1 MRFILPILIGTLL
14 LILWW
19 TNPDET
25 QFSDFLADEVSEIA
39 GDAGE
44 EAGGAMNFLTQ
55 RLGREIGD
63 LAGQALGRQAS
74 GMFERESYG
83 VASTYELDLNGRASG
98 GTWKFVGVA
107 GQFFPIEKPDDL
119 ETLVRNQFAR

>member
-14 LILWW
+14 VILWW
-19 TNPDET
+19 TNPDTT
-25 QFSDFLADEVSEIA
+25 QFSNFLADEVSEIT
-39 GDAGE
+39 GDVGE
-44 EAGGAMNFLTQ
+44 QAGGARDFLTE
-55 RLGREIGD
+55 RLGREVID

-74 GMFERESYG
+74 GLFERKSYG

-107 GQFFPIEKPDDL
+107 GQFFPIEEPEKL
-119 ETLVRNQFAR
+119 ESLVRNQFAR